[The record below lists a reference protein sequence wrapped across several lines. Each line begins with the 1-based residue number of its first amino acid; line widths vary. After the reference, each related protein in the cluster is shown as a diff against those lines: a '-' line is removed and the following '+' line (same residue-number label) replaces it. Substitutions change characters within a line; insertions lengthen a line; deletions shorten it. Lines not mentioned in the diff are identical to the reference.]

1 MSCKVKLL
9 SVFFAVAC
17 ALFIGQAAQA
27 QMLPF
32 DLENMDNAAGIGIGM
47 MPDYQGSNDYMVG
60 GAPFFKITLMPKT
73 DYYVRLLATDLQ
85 ANIINSPVF
94 RFGPAINYRFGRS
107 DVEDDIV
114 DKMKDVDGTVE
125 AGAFVGIQL
134 VDKDNPR
141 NRFMS
146 QIEFLGDVG
155 GEYDGWNIGLTAN
168 YYFQVHKAVD
178 LIVGAGIMYADDDY
192 MKTYFG
198 VDQED
203 SDRTDNVLPVYEPDS
218 GFLMAKV
225 NAGAVLHLSYQWHI
239 SAGVQYRPLLSDAAD
254 SPVVDD
260 RGDSN
265 QWVSGIGVAYTW

>member
-1 MSCKVKLL
+1 MSYKGKLL

-32 DLENMDNAAGIGIGM
+32 ELDEMDNAVGVGIGVL
-47 MPDYQGSNDYMVG
+47 PDYQGSNDYIVG
-60 GAPFFKITLMPKT
+60 GAPFFKITLPKT
-73 DYYVRLLATDLQ
+73 DYYARLLATDLQ
-85 ANIINSPVF
+85 VNIINHPVF

-107 DVEDDIV
+107 DVEDKV
-114 DKMKDVDGTVE
+114 VKHMKDIDGTME

-141 NRFMS
+141 NRFLS

-168 YYFQVHKAVD
+168 YYFQVHKAID
-178 LIVGAGIMYADDDY
+178 LIVGGGIMYADKNY
-192 MKTYFG
+192 METYFG
-198 VDQED
+198 VDQVD
-203 SDRTDNVLPVYEPDS
+203 SDRTGLPVYKADS

-239 SAGVQYRPLLSDAAD
+239 AAGVQYRPLLSDAAD

-265 QWVSGIGVAYTW
+265 QWVAGLGVAYTW

>member
-1 MSCKVKLL
+1 MRVKLL
-9 SVFFAVAC
+9 SVFIALAC

-27 QMLPF
+27 QMIPF
-32 DLENMDNAAGIGIGM
+32 DLENMDNVVGVGIGYL
-47 MPDYQGSNDYMVG
+47 PDYQGSDDYMIG
-60 GAPFFKITLMPKT
+60 GAPFFKATLVPKT
-73 DYYVRLLATDLQ
+73 DYYARLLATDLQ
-85 ANIINSPVF
+85 VNIINHPVF
-94 RFGPAINYRFGRS
+94 RFGPAINYRFGRND
-107 DVEDDIV
+107 DVEDDV
-114 DKMKDVDGTVE
+114 VKHMKEIEGTIE

-141 NRFMS
+141 NRFLS

-178 LIVGAGIMYADDDY
+178 LFVGAGIMYADDNY
-192 MKTYFG
+192 METYFG

-203 SDRTDNVLPVYEPDS
+203 SDRTDNILPVYEADA
-218 GFLMAKV
+218 GFLMAKA
-225 NAGAVLHLSYQWHI
+225 NAGAVMHLSYQWHI
-239 SAGVQYRPLLSDAAD
+239 AAGVQYRPLLSDAAD

-265 QWVSGIGVAYTW
+265 QWVAGLGVAYSW